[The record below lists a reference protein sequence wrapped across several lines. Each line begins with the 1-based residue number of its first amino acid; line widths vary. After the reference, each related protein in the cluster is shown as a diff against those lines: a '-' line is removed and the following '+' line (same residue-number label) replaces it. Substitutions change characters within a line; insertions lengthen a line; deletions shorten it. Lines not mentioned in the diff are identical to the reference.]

1 MVFTPND
8 YYPFVDGS
16 GAEKLADSQ
25 IAPLVAAVRGYRS
38 FTDPVQAKQ
47 AVDYATP
54 TGRETATFTLKR
66 VRKHLDGDGD
76 VMIMPWYSA
85 QNVLDTV
92 EGVAP
97 VQVCQMRP
105 KIADVDDNGRPQ
117 KYLFP
122 GSSKQPV
129 SMHPAVTRAWS
140 ESAPKAIITEGVI
153 KEDSLLTG
161 MLLAGGVSEDELRLP
176 QLTTDSMDEW
186 RIGDGL
192 ASLRALMDRIPREKR
207 LTPMSVAG
215 VAGWREGQFSSI
227 QMRDREVLIA
237 FDGDV
242 ATNPNVYRFF
252 AKMWEMIANRGGRPR
267 LLNLGSTAALMEIRQ
282 VEKYAEVGTRGPDG
296 KTQMLGVDDFLS
308 HVGNFEQ
315 LMKFEEADM
324 PARPADSSDG
334 FEIGD
339 VRVSPGGRG
348 TEEYVSGENGGYWKP
363 RTPIGGKVSSITIRR
378 QPTAKEVRDGVI
390 SDHFDQDAESI
401 AHMRLMWELDGRR
414 DACEF
419 EVEAGLLAY
428 PPDRWDKK
436 RLNTLPAR
444 LTMLPEWPPRGDIGL
459 QWLKAIKTSSS
470 GHQEHRRWDSTGWV
484 PGASM
489 PVFVVGNQ
497 VLGKTREDEEM
508 TRPEIDDTIIPSADR
523 FGVEDL
529 FWEYVDPDQTGEIS
543 AEGLE
548 RYKAQIRAD
557 IETVSHHFLNTGVF
571 TDHRHYGAVLLAT
584 ALRSTIPDRPRATV
598 FFAGPP
604 QSGKSY
610 LASFI
615 MGAWQ
620 NEPGTWTAQ
629 SLPGSASDTKAA
641 TERLVSSCGTAWVID
656 DLAPSASSQQ
666 ATQTQQTIEDI
677 VRAAFNG
684 TSRSKSNMGGEG
696 GLAKQ
701 TPPRAQIIVTAE
713 NALTTNSARGRTIQI
728 DLVKGLV
735 DDKASQNLI
744 EQAIDTLALSR
755 VTAAMI
761 RYWHNPQPSFGGDTA
776 TVASWQERVEGVDI
790 ARKQMKDV
798 LKEVL
803 ENDHG
808 IKGGDSDRQ
817 MTMVCDL
824 MLSFRYLQRLYEWA
838 GGTDMAFRTSIGVPA
853 TVESYRQMVQLLD
866 AGVIPYSATT
876 DMFHLSVVAL
886 QQGKEQAIGRVLIDC
901 IADAISGGKAHLQ
914 NPSVAGEPPFP
925 DTPEFLELNRAL
937 GWDKKRDVWEG
948 RGEPIGSAG
957 TLTDGTQVAILN
969 PVNSFQLAQK
979 VYPSRIPFGQKPEAN
994 WKAAAAEG
1002 LAEIGT
1008 NGLPVRRHVQAIGNK
1023 QAARPRGVVVPLSE
1037 LISGDL

>member
-1 MVFTPND
+1 MAFSPAD

-38 FTDPVQAKQ
+38 FSDPVSAKQ

-66 VRKHLDGDGD
+66 VRKHLDGEGD
-76 VMIMPWYSA
+76 LMMMPWYSA
-85 QNVLDTV
+85 QNVLDAV
-92 EGVAP
+92 DRLAP

-105 KIADVDDNGRPQ
+105 KIADVDDSGRPQ

-140 ESAPKAIITEGVI
+140 ESAPRAIITEGVI

-161 MLLAGGVSEDELRLP
+161 MLLAGGVSEAELKLP
-176 QLTTDSMDEW
+176 QIGISDMEEW
-186 RIGDGL
+186 RIGDGV
-192 ASLRALMDRIPREKR
+192 AALRTLLERIPRER
-207 LTPMSVAG
+207 RYTPMSVAG

-227 QMRDREVLIA
+227 QMRDREVIIA

-252 AKMWEMIANRGGRPR
+252 SKMWEMVANRGGRPR
-267 LLNLGSTAALMEIRQ
+267 ILNLGSPGALMEIRRID
-282 VEKYAEVGTRGPDG
+282 KFAEVGTRGSDG
-296 KTQMLGVDDFLS
+296 KTKMLGVDDFLA
-308 HVGNFEQ
+308 HVGSFDQ
-315 LMKFEEADM
+315 LMKFEETDM
-324 PARPADSSDG
+324 PARPSDSSDG
-334 FEIGD
+334 FEVGD

-348 TEEYVSGENGGYWKP
+348 TEEYRLGDSGGFWLQ
-363 RTPIGGKVSSITIRR
+363 RTPIGGKVSRITIRR

-390 SDHFDQDAESI
+390 SDHFDQDAESV
-401 AHMRLMWELDGRR
+401 AHMRLMWELDGQR

-444 LTMLPEWPPRGDIGL
+444 LTMLPEWPPRGDLGL
-459 QWLKAIKTSSS
+459 QWLKAIKTSST
-470 GHQEHRRWDSTGWV
+470 GHQEHRRWDSSGWV

-497 VLGKTREDEEM
+497 VLGKSREDEET
-508 TRPEIDDTIIPSADR
+508 TRPDIDDTIIPSSDR

-529 FWEYVDPDQTGEIS
+529 FWEHVDPDQTGEIS

-548 RYKAQIRAD
+548 RYKTQIRED
-557 IETVSHHFLNTGVF
+557 IELVCHYFLNTGVF

-620 NEPGTWTAQ
+620 RETGTWTAQ

-701 TPPRAQIIVTAE
+701 TPPRAQIVVTAE

-735 DDKASQNLI
+735 DDKASQDLI
-744 EQAIDTLALSR
+744 EHAIDSLALSR
-755 VTAAMI
+755 ITAAMI
-761 RYWHNPQPSFGGDTA
+761 RFWHNPQPSFGGDTPS
-776 TVASWQERVEGVDI
+776 VASWQERVEGIDV
-790 ARKQMKDV
+790 ARKQLKDV

-803 ENDHG
+803 EVDHG

-824 MLSFRYLQRLYEWA
+824 MLSFRYMQRLYEWA
-838 GGTDMAFRTSIGVPA
+838 GGADMAFSTSIGVPA
-853 TVESYRQMVQLLD
+853 TTEAYRQMTQLAD
-866 AGVIPYSATT
+866 NGMIPFSATI
-876 DMFHLSVVAL
+876 DMFNLSVGAL
-886 QQGKEQAIGRVLIDC
+886 QQGKGQAIGRVLIDC
-901 IADAISGGKAHLQ
+901 IFDAINGGKAHLQ
-914 NPSVAGEPPFP
+914 NPSAAGQPPFP
-925 DTPEFLELNRAL
+925 DTAEFLELNRAM
-937 GWDKKRDVWEG
+937 GWDKKRDEWEG
-948 RGEPIGSAG
+948 RGEPIGVAG
-957 TLTDGTQVAILN
+957 TLVDGEQVAILN

-979 VYPSRIPFGQKPEAN
+979 VYPARIPFGQKPDAN

-1008 NGLPVRRHVQAIGNK
+1008 SGLPVRRHIQAPGSK
-1023 QAARPRGVVVPLSE
+1023 QAVRPRGVVVQLSE
-1037 LISGDL
+1037 LVSDDL